1 MNIIEKQTNLGKSL
15 YEINTSTIKEIAEL
29 QRENISRYFNTNSA
43 FAKRLPEITSISDFL
58 GLQKEYN
65 DTLWSNARGAVEAQ
79 TEIVKGAFSGTRDA
93 VKVAFAAEETEVA
106 ETPAETKTEETS
118 AKAAA

>member
-29 QRENISRYFNTNSA
+29 QGENISKYFNTNRE

-65 DTLWSNARGAVEAQ
+65 ETLWSNARGAVEAQ

-93 VKVAFAAEETEVA
+93 VKLAFTAEETEVA
-106 ETPAETKTEETS
+106 ATPAETKTEETS